1 MNNNEAEFVFSFYG
15 SGFVKCY
22 FLYIILFPRNEL
34 FFGEA
39 FFNPLCARC
48 NTIFEICRSSGLCTR
63 DAPRF
68 ERCVPVTLRWRNV
81 PFFPGRRGKRIPFLL
96 GEKKKIIVGPEWIN
110 NRSTSRIE
118 KGGER
123 KREINSVRRNSV
135 PSFILHET
143 YMSPVE
149 IGHD

>member
-81 PFFPGRRGKRIPFLL
+81 PFFSREEGKKDPLSF
-96 GEKKKIIVGPEWIN
+96 GGKKKIIVEPEWIN
-110 NRSTSRIE
+110 NRSRIE
-118 KGGER
+118 KGGNENVKLIPFVVIPFLR
-123 KREINSVRRNSV
+123 L
-135 PSFILHET
+135 SFTKHIC
-143 YMSPVE
+143 PRWR
-149 IGHD
+149 